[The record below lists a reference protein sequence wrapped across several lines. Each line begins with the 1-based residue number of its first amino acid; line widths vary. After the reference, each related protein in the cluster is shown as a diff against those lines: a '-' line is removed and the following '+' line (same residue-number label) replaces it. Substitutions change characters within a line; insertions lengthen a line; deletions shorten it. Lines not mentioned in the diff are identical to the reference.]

1 MTDFEKNDHKVG
13 LYLYHGRKVKI
24 KGGDKDKD
32 EYDNDGHRADHK
44 VGLRLYQGGKIQI
57 KRADKDKNRDKET
70 IKIKRAL
77 N

>member
-44 VGLRLYQGGKIQI
+44 VGLCLYQGGKIDDHDAVDHRHQRHDTVE
-57 KRADKDKNRDKET
+57 K
-70 IKIKRAL
+70 
-77 N
+77 

>member
-24 KGGDKDKD
+24 KGGDKDKH

-44 VGLRLYQGGKIQI
+44 VGLRLYQGGKVDDHDAVDHCHQRHDTAE
-57 KRADKDKNRDKET
+57 K
-70 IKIKRAL
+70 
-77 N
+77 